1 MNEIDELIEKLTE
14 SVDQDKFLDKDLE
27 KYIKEYESSGKPIY
41 PKLFFFN
48 EFGNPMPYKKDQ

>member
-1 MNEIDELIEKLTE
+1 MNEIDELIENLTE
-14 SVDQDKFLDKDLE
+14 SVEQDKFLDKDLE

-48 EFGNPMPYKKDQ
+48 EFGNPIIPKNG